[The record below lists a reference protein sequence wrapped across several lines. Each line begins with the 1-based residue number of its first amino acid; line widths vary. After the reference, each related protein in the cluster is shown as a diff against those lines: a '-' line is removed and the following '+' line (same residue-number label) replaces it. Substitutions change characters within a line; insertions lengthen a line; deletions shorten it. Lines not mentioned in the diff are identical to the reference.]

1 MALLYSLALLVSAAL
16 LFVLQPMVGKSL
28 LPLLGSTPQVWTTTV
43 LFFQAALLAGYAFSH
58 WSSRALE
65 PRTQAVVQVGLLAA
79 AAMALPVA
87 IDASADPP
95 ASANPIPWLLGT
107 LTLTAGLPFFALAAN
122 GPMLQ
127 RWLASARH
135 RAARDPYFLFAASN
149 GGSLLGLLAYPIVVE
164 PRLTLG
170 DQRGAWSTGYVVCAL
185 LVAACAVALWLRP
198 GRAPADTDPA
208 TISARTIGRRDRLR
222 WLALAAVPSS
232 LMLGTTTYITRDL
245 TPVPLLWV
253 IPLSL
258 YLATF
263 ILAFAP
269 GVRAER
275 VVKVTRLLLPIV
287 AILLVYTLAVGA
299 QKPLWVIL
307 GLHLVG
313 MTIAAAMCH
322 ARLAADRPPPS
333 GLTEF
338 YLWVAAGG
346 VLGGLFNAVFAPLAL
361 PGLIEYPAAIVAAA
375 ALRPAPPKKRPD
387 LLEFFLR
394 DPRPTRAMD
403 LVVPLLMGGA
413 LAVALELARA
423 DDGQVD
429 FGPRTAIIGLFCG
442 LAFNLARRPLRFG
455 LGLAAV
461 LVAATLA
468 IEPGDRTLERDRS
481 FFGIYKVVETE
492 SGRFHRLYDGTTV
505 HGMQRVDQPGR
516 PEPLE
521 YFSEAGPVGQALGNL
536 PPAAT
541 EPFAVIGL
549 GAGTMSCYRPMT
561 TFFEIDPTVVE
572 IARDPD
578 LFTYLREC
586 PARVVVGDGRQ
597 ALGREPPGRFGL
609 LAIDAF
615 NSDAIPIHLITR
627 EAMQLYMERVG
638 PRGAVLFHISNR
650 FVDLEPVLANIAADL
665 DLVCVNQRHVP
676 TPEDEERGH
685 SVSRWALLTRAEEDL
700 GPIAA
705 DARWHDCVPDGAR
718 TWTDDYSDL
727 LGAMD
732 FG

>member
-16 LFVLQPMVGKSL
+16 LFVLQPMVGKEL

-58 WSSRALE
+58 WTSLKLAPRA
-65 PRTQAVVQVGLLAA
+65 QAGVQVALLVAA
-79 AAMALPVA
+79 AIALPVA

-95 ASANPIPWLLGT
+95 ASSNPVPWLLGT
-107 LTLTAGLPFFALAAN
+107 LALTAGLPFFALAAN

-164 PRLTLG
+164 PELALG
-170 DQRGAWSTGYVVCAL
+170 EQADAWSAGYVVCAL

-198 GRAPADTDPA
+198 GDPAGSAAPAER
-208 TISARTIGRRDRLR
+208 RTLGARDRLR

-232 LMLGTTTYITRDL
+232 LMLGTTTYITRDI

-253 IPLSL
+253 IPLAL
-258 YLATF
+258 YLLTF
-263 ILAFAP
+263 IVAFAP
-269 GVRAER
+269 GVRAAAVLR
-275 VVKVTRLLLPIV
+275 VSRLALPLV
-287 AILLVYTLAVGA
+287 AILLIYTLAVGA
-299 QKPLWVIL
+299 QEPLWLIL

-313 MTIAAAMCH
+313 MTIAALMCH
-322 ARLAADRPPPS
+322 ARLSVDRPPPS
-333 GLTEF
+333 QLTEF
-338 YLWVAAGG
+338 YLWVALGG
-346 VLGGLFNAVFAPLAL
+346 VLGGVFNAVIAPLTL
-361 PGLIEYPAAIVAAA
+361 PGLVEYPVAIAAAA
-375 ALRPAPPKKRPD
+375 ALRPPPPKKRPD

-394 DPRPTRAMD
+394 DPRPTRVMD
-403 LVVPLLMGGA
+403 FVVPLLLGGA
-413 LAVALELARA
+413 LAIALELARA
-423 DDGQVD
+423 ADGQIE
-429 FGPRTAIIGLFCG
+429 FGPRTAIVGLFCG

-455 LGLAAV
+455 LALGALLLAAS
-461 LVAATLA
+461 LA
-468 IEPGDRTLERDRS
+468 IEPGDRTLERARS

-492 SGRFHRLYDGTTV
+492 NGRFHRLYDGTTV
-505 HGMQRVDQPGR
+505 HGMQRVGVPGE

-521 YFSEAGPVGQALGNL
+521 YFSKAGPVGQALGNL
-536 PPAAT
+536 PPEAR
-541 EPFAVIGL
+541 EPFAVVGL
-549 GAGTMSCYRPMT
+549 GAGTMSCYSDST

-586 PARVVVGDGRQ
+586 PARIVVGDGRQ
-597 ALGREPPGRFGL
+597 ALRREPPGRFGL
-609 LAIDAF
+609 IAIDAF

-665 DLVCVNQRHVP
+665 GLVCVNQRHAP

-685 SVSRWALLTRAEEDL
+685 SVSRWALLARDERSL
-700 GPIAA
+700 GPIAG
-705 DARWHDCVPDGAR
+705 DTRWHDCKGDGGR
-718 TWTDDYSDL
+718 VWTDDYSDL

-732 FG
+732 FS